1 MILTVI
7 GIGQRLRGDDEA
19 GLEAVSLWQ
28 NKYLATASSPSIRV
42 ELAES
47 PGIGL
52 LALMENA
59 QAAILVDA
67 VFSGAQPGSLVRL
80 RHSDLA
86 AYLEGTGSA
95 HGWGVAETL
104 ALGAKISPESLPKHI
119 LIIGIEAGQ
128 VNLGQSFSP
137 AVAAALEKA
146 ADLIQE
152 TVQSLFQSHGK

>member
-1 MILTVI
+1 MIITVI

-19 GLEAVSLWQ
+19 GLEAVALWQ
-28 NKYLATASSPSIRV
+28 NKYPVTAGNPLIRV
-42 ELAES
+42 EIAES

-52 LALMENA
+52 LNLMENA

-67 VFSGAQPGSLVRL
+67 VFSGAPPGSLVCL
-80 RHSDLA
+80 RREDLA

-95 HGWGVAETL
+95 HGWGVAESL
-104 ALGAKISPESLPKHI
+104 ALGEKISPETLPEHI

-128 VNLGQSFSP
+128 VNLGQDFSP
-137 AVAAALEKA
+137 EVSAALEKA

-152 TVQSLFQSHGK
+152 TVHSLLPTNGD

>member
-1 MILTVI
+1 MIITVI

-28 NKYLATASSPSIRV
+28 NKYPATAGSASIRV
-42 ELAES
+42 ELVES

-67 VFSGAQPGSLVRL
+67 VMSGVQPGTLVRL
-80 RHSDLA
+80 RHTDLA
-86 AYLEGTGSA
+86 AYQEGTNSA

-104 ALGAKISPESLPKHI
+104 ALGAKISPETLPEHI

-128 VNLGQSFSP
+128 VNLGQAFSP
-137 AVAAALEKA
+137 AVSTALEKA

-152 TVQSLFQSHGK
+152 SVQSLFHT

>member
-1 MILTVI
+1 MIITVI

-19 GLEAVSLWQ
+19 GLEAVALWQ
-28 NKYLATASSPSIRV
+28 NKYPAAAGSASIRV

-67 VFSGAQPGSLVRL
+67 VMSGAQPGTLVCL
-80 RHSDLA
+80 RHTDLA
-86 AYLEGTGSA
+86 AYLDGTGSA
-95 HGWGVAETL
+95 HGWGVSETL
-104 ALGAKISPESLPKHI
+104 ALGAKISPQTLPQTI

-128 VNLGQSFSP
+128 VNLGQAFSP
-137 AVAAALEKA
+137 QVSAALEKA

-152 TVQSLFQSHGK
+152 TVQSLFDTYEK